1 VVFVDPAT
9 ARDRHRRISFACEAI
24 GRDPGD
30 VRFSLLSR
38 VVIGASER
46 DLEQRATALMER
58 LDEHGDVRAF
68 IDGMR
73 PTLTV
78 GTVGEV
84 LDRLGEYAAAGVQRV
99 YLQHLV
105 HDDLDTVELIGNEVI
120 PEVVAR

>member
-1 VVFVDPAT
+1 
-9 ARDRHRRISFACEAI
+9 
-24 GRDPGD
+24 
-30 VRFSLLSR
+30 
-38 VVIGASER
+38 
-46 DLEQRATALMER
+46 MER

-105 HDDLDTVELIGNEVI
+105 HDDLDTLELIGNAVI
-120 PEVVAR
+120 PEVAAR